1 MCLRLPRAQRDR
13 GGGWGHGGVWCV
25 SHRGCTL
32 FCVAMAH
39 MQWCGHAFR
48 CGATRWCGVRRV
60 EGLTLHLPLRRLV
73 IVPLRMRHVC
83 HISDCA
89 HRTLF
94 PVCAVYTNSP
104 RATPI
109 AQPVPALLSPS
120 AAPSLCT
127 SYLLCSATGSECLRH
142 FDVPP
147 LLRLLQ
153 CCARVGRR
161 GCPVNA
167 DGHISNGARIDE
179 TGPTSVQKLERPIPL
194 LLACC

>member
-1 MCLRLPRAQRDR
+1 MKQTRGAMRGVQAPLRHKPLCRSGTIMCLRLPWAQTDR
-13 GGGWGHGGVWCV
+13 GGGCGA
-25 SHRGCTL
+25 RGRMVCFTPGL
-32 FCVAMAH
+32 HAVLRGYGT

-60 EGLTLHLPLRRLV
+60 KGLTLHLPLRRLV
-73 IVPLRMRHVC
+73 MVPLRMHHVR

-104 RATPI
+104 RTEPI

-127 SYLLCSATGSECLRH
+127 SYLLAVGCSLPAPPPTPRLKQRPTPKNNRRH
-142 FDVPP
+142 
-147 LLRLLQ
+147 
-153 CCARVGRR
+153 
-161 GCPVNA
+161 
-167 DGHISNGARIDE
+167 
-179 TGPTSVQKLERPIPL
+179 
-194 LLACC
+194 